1 MNARLAHVQRSAAP
15 LSGPELAIARSVLY
29 ASLFEYPLSLAQ
41 LRQTLIE
48 SAQTPTEILVSYRNS
63 PSLRLLVDY
72 EDGYFFP
79 AGRRDLLG
87 ERRVR
92 EQRSRAFL
100 LRHRTLLTVIAA
112 LPFVRL
118 VALSGSIAHLNL
130 EGSGDLDLFIV
141 TKGRRVWSVTVSV
154 IVLAKLLRRRQ
165 TLCANF
171 VLADTAL
178 ALTQQDLFTASQV
191 IHLKPLVGAET
202 YGKLLAANPFVTRL
216 YPNFH
221 RALTSDAGVTVPQLP
236 RSVKAA
242 LEWLLAVPAAAA
254 EHLSRFAYRA
264 YLLRRRAGWQSPDQ
278 VRLDVDCLKLHTQ
291 SHRRAIMERFEEGV
305 RNWELGARG

>member
-1 MNARLAHVQRSAAP
+1 MNARLAHLQRSAAP

-29 ASLFEYPLSLAQ
+29 ASLFEYPLTLAQ

-48 SAQTPTEILVSYRNS
+48 SAQTPTEILVSYERS
-63 PSLRLLVDY
+63 ASLRLLVDY

-92 EQRSRAFL
+92 ERRSRAFL
-100 LRHRTLLTVIAA
+100 LRHRTLLTVIGA

-141 TKGRRVWSVTVSV
+141 TKGRHVWSVTVAV
-154 IVLAKLLRRRQ
+154 IILAKLLRRRQ

-191 IHLKPLVGAET
+191 IHLKPLVGGET
-202 YGKLLAANPFVTRL
+202 FGRVIAANPFVARL

-221 RALTSDAGVTVPQLP
+221 RALTSDAGVRIPRLP
-236 RSVKAA
+236 RPVKRTF
-242 LEWLLAVPAAAA
+242 EWLLAVPAAAA
-254 EHLSRFAYRA
+254 EAVCRWAYRA
-264 YLLRRRAGWQSPDQ
+264 YLLRRQAGWRSPDQ
-278 VRLDVDCLKLHTQ
+278 VRLDADCLKLHTQ
-291 SHRRAIMERFEEGV
+291 SHRRAIMERFEEGA
-305 RNWELGARG
+305 RSWELRN